1 LSLAD
6 LSFLVL
12 AIGLGAGI
20 ARGSH
25 EAWGMRPAG
34 SMGMQPVPLVRTAGV
49 AIEIASVWLA
59 MILARGMLGLWRR
72 RGTEPEV
79 AGRGGLLASLAWR
92 GLAIVLLLGLAMREF
107 EILRIKFEML
117 QARSDVQVDWRSWYG
132 VRETLVPVVAVLAV
146 IGLALGAGAGDTF
159 ARSGPRRWRP
169 YWLFVPLAA
178 LAGLLFLGQSN
189 GWWTIVAQLVVIAL
203 EAVNNAM
210 RPAYQATSDALS
222 ARMLRAGIEAIPAAV
237 ACLWLALVVARDF
250 DRERRGRP
258 WATTRGGWIL
268 RIASLAM
275 ALAAGVFAA
284 LVAIP
289 TIQPHLFH
297 GFGRILE
304 REVVGMVLLGF
315 GGLSAGLAA
324 RALTPPT
331 DAIRPRWMTRLGT
344 VVFLVLMS
352 VILVSA
358 LESLPSSTQLDP
370 AVPAIIGRI
379 CDLAREVPA
388 WIWSLV
394 PDSGGFSLAALL
406 EPERL
411 TWILAISAVA
421 FLLLELAVSRNPMER
436 PAPFDAIAVSRDR
449 LARFLW
455 LTVALT
461 AVCLVA
467 LPTLIVLSQVMVHI
481 RFMIDN
487 WMTFGWPS
495 PF

>member
-1 LSLAD
+1 
-6 LSFLVL
+6 
-12 AIGLGAGI
+12 
-20 ARGSH
+20 
-25 EAWGMRPAG
+25 
-34 SMGMQPVPLVRTAGV
+34 
-49 AIEIASVWLA
+49 
-59 MILARGMLGLWRR
+59 
-72 RGTEPEV
+72 
-79 AGRGGLLASLAWR
+79 
-92 GLAIVLLLGLAMREF
+92 MREF

-132 VRETLVPVVAVLAV
+132 VRETLIPVVAVLAV
-146 IGLALGAGAGDTF
+146 IGLALGAGAGAAL

-178 LAGLLFLGQSN
+178 LAGVLFLGLPN
-189 GWWTIVAQLVVIAL
+189 GWWAIIAQLVVIAL

-222 ARMLRAGIEAIPAAV
+222 ARMLRAGIEATPAAV

-250 DRERRGRP
+250 DRERRART
-258 WATTRGGWIL
+258 WATTRGGWLL

-304 REVVGMVLLGF
+304 PEVVGMVLLGF

-324 RALTPPT
+324 RALSAPT

-344 VVFLVLMS
+344 VVFLVLMW

-358 LESLPSSTQLDP
+358 LECAPSSTQLDP

-394 PDSGGFSLAALL
+394 PDSGGFSLASLL

-411 TWILAISAVA
+411 AWILAMSAVA
-421 FLLLELAVSRNPMER
+421 FLLLELAVSRTPMER
-436 PAPFDAIAVSRDR
+436 PAPFDVVAASRDR

-455 LTVALT
+455 LAVALT

-481 RFMIDN
+481 RFMIDH